1 MASSYNIPTSS
12 LSKLQRYFNAKKAA
26 GQIVQPWELEEAYA
40 GELSSLAS
48 QKTANRQLSL
58 AQEAQAETKRAN
70 AVTEALNAQKL
81 AEAKAEYE
89 STLANNQSQYAS
101 TLALQQA
108 ALDEQKRQA
117 AANES
122 LAQDQLEASKSASK
136 VSGIGSLASA
146 GVAADKLTGGALSGA
161 IKSWVDPIKDTLKGM
176 FSEATTP
183 TDVPITIPD
192 TVDLSKYKILDSL
205 KPDQSLDLGNATSS
219 LGTTATDAGTKTVS
233 TQPWDYDVNGK
244 VIETLPDN
252 VISPTTTEG
261 MGGIGESPSGLYSG
275 MGGKGEAGIYGD
287 TTSTGKAVSLGTE
300 PTADY
305 AFSGGTNE
313 AGTALG
319 QQSSTQAG
327 LDLAVQ
333 PTAAASDLS
342 IYDTANQLQNSDL
355 ASSTLDAITEASYP
369 YSAVSDL
376 SSQAFNADVALSS
389 ELDQMMGLTGATDVL
404 GDVASEAAASF
415 IPQPA
420 YWTTT
425 IPEGA
430 TSAVDLPIYRGDS
443 TLAQYQ
449 QYLAEGGTPLSQGQ
463 IQYMTYNPQQYAQM
477 YGANLNPGSVS
488 DAIFTGSQTYTPYD
502 VSYDPFAQAGALDSL
517 TSDFTPSIY
526 DAIDEANYA
535 YPGTSDFASDFTTDY
550 TSSVE
555 DAIAEANFAYPSALG
570 TWLENAV
577 MAPIAGFP
585 VWVASNILKG
595 WGLGCIIVTACTD
608 PHSPE
613 VEIAREYRDKFMDLD
628 QIRGYYM
635 IAEKVVPLIKR
646 SNIFKGIVKRV
657 LVDSLVDYGKSA
669 LGKQEQKP
677 RLASR
682 TISKGFLWLC
692 RKVGQ
697 TRETFTRCNG
707 EVV

>member
-40 GELSSLAS
+40 GELSSLAG

-58 AQEAQAETKRAN
+58 AQEAQAETRRAN

-89 STLANNQSQYAS
+89 STLENNKSQYAS

-136 VSGIGSLASA
+136 VSGIGNLASA
-146 GVAADKLTGGALSGA
+146 GLTAEKLTGGGLSSAAGKIGTIFKDA
-161 IKSWVDPIKDTLKGM
+161 YNKITGPAEDIPRDDLGRFEVEGFDTPWNDP
-176 FSEATTP
+176 TP
-183 TDVPITIPD
+183 TTE
-192 TVDLSKYKILDSL
+192 
-205 KPDQSLDLGNATSS
+205 
-219 LGTTATDAGTKTVS
+219 
-233 TQPWDYDVNGK
+233 PWNYDVNGK

-319 QQSSTQAG
+319 QPSTTQAG
-327 LDLAVQ
+327 FDLAAQ
-333 PTAAASDLS
+333 PTATASDLS

-355 ASSTLDAITEASYP
+355 ASSALDAISEASYP
-369 YSAVSDL
+369 YSAASDL
-376 SSQAFNADVALSS
+376 TSQVFNADVALSS

-463 IQYMTYNPQQYAQM
+463 IQYMTYYPEKYAEL

-488 DAIFTGSQTYTPYD
+488 DAIFSGSQTYTPYD

-517 TSDFTPSIY
+517 TSSDLTSSVF
-526 DAIDEANYA
+526 DAIDEANYS
-535 YPGTSDFASDFTTDY
+535 YPTSSNFGSDFTTDY

-585 VWVASNILKG
+585 VWIASQIARG
-595 WGLGCIIVTACTD
+595 WGLCIIVTACTD

-635 IAEKVVPLIKR
+635 LAEKVVPLIKR
-646 SNIFKGIVKRV
+646 SNIFKRIVKRV

-669 LGKQEQKP
+669 LGKQEQNP
-677 RLASR
+677 RLFSKIVSR
-682 TISKGFLWLC
+682 GFLWLC

>member
-40 GELSSLAS
+40 GELSSLAG

-58 AQEAQAETKRAN
+58 AEEAQAETKRAN

-122 LAQDQLEASKSASK
+122 LAQDQFEASKSASK

-146 GVAADKLTGGALSGA
+146 GLAAEKLTGGGLSGA
-161 IKSWVDPIKDTLKGM
+161 AGKIGTFLKDAYNKITNPALEGIPYDELGRPEVEG
-176 FSEATTP
+176 FDTPWNNTTP
-183 TDVPITIPD
+183 TTE
-192 TVDLSKYKILDSL
+192 
-205 KPDQSLDLGNATSS
+205 
-219 LGTTATDAGTKTVS
+219 
-233 TQPWDYDVNGK
+233 PWNYDVNGNL
-244 VIETLPDN
+244 TD
-252 VISPTTTEG
+252 
-261 MGGIGESPSGLYSG
+261 
-275 MGGKGEAGIYGD
+275 
-287 TTSTGKAVSLGTE
+287 TGKAVSLGTE

-319 QQSSTQAG
+319 QPSATQAG
-327 LDLAVQ
+327 LDLAAQ
-333 PTAAASDLS
+333 PTATASDLS

-355 ASSTLDAITEASYP
+355 ASSALDAITEASYP
-369 YSAVSDL
+369 YSAASDL
-376 SSQAFNADVALSS
+376 TSQAFNPDVALSS
-389 ELDQMMGLTGATDVL
+389 ELDQMMGLTGAADVL

-415 IPQPA
+415 IPQPS

-430 TSAVDLPIYRGDS
+430 TSAVDLPVYRPDV
-443 TLAQYQ
+443 TLTQYQ
-449 QYLAEGGTPLSQGQ
+449 EYLANGGTPLSQGQ
-463 IQYMTYNPQQYAQM
+463 IQYMTYFPESYAQM
-477 YGANLNPGSVS
+477 YGANLNPAAGSVS
-488 DAIFTGSQTYTPYD
+488 DAVFTGSQAYTPYD

-517 TSDFTPSIY
+517 TSDLTPSVF
-526 DAIDEANYA
+526 DAIDEANYS
-535 YPGTSDFASDFTTDY
+535 YPTSSNFGSDFTTDY
-550 TSSVE
+550 TSSVN
-555 DAIAEANFAYPSALG
+555 DAIAEANFPYTSSLASWA
-570 TWLENAV
+570 ENAV
-577 MAPIAGFP
+577 TAPIAGFP
-585 VWVASNILKG
+585 LWIASNILRG

-635 IAEKVVPLIKR
+635 IAEKVVPLIKQ
-646 SNIFKGIVKRV
+646 SNIFKRIVKKV
-657 LVDSLVDYGKSA
+657 LVDSLVDYGRYA

-677 RLASR
+677 RLFSKI
-682 TISKGFLWLC
+682 ISKGFLWLC